1 MSRTN
6 KKQLQEHHDLQS
18 TADST
23 RKRSENKKLGE
34 HEQIQMEKAGE
45 RKVKKVNRIKGKAG
59 NDDNKMKA
67 RVIAKGKWE
76 RKKYL
81 QECDSVTI
89 KDVIQM
95 RLHMFF
101 DLKIVIFWVLDLKAS
116 FGQLG
121 SKRVTK
127 P

>member
-1 MSRTN
+1 MSRTS
-6 KKQLQEHHDLQS
+6 KKQLQEHHDHQS
-18 TADST
+18 TADNR
-23 RKRSENKKLGE
+23 RKRSENKKLGQ

-45 RKVKKVNRIKGKAG
+45 RKFRKVNRKKDKAG
-59 NDDNKMKA
+59 NYNNKMKA

-76 RKKYL
+76 RQKYL
-81 QECDSVTI
+81 QECDSDTI

-95 RLHMFF
+95 RLHLFI

>member
-18 TADST
+18 TADNT

>member
-6 KKQLQEHHDLQS
+6 KKQPQKHHDLQS
-18 TADST
+18 TADNT

-45 RKVKKVNRIKGKAG
+45 RKFRKVNRIRGKAG

-76 RKKYL
+76 RKKYKNVI
-81 QECDSVTI
+81 VT
-89 KDVIQM
+89 Q
-95 RLHMFF
+95 
-101 DLKIVIFWVLDLKAS
+101 
-116 FGQLG
+116 
-121 SKRVTK
+121 
-127 P
+127 